1 MESKNVCVFGFSLN
15 EYVFMLLAIRY
26 IMGQI
31 KPVRINSLD
40 ELLQTKLEYSAFCI
54 NCALPFYELDLF
66 FTTFYKVYDTDTKPD
81 TFCLAWEGIPNENLE
96 ILLKNNAKYIL
107 FDLESEEE
115 FYFCKK
121 AYLEGKNFRS
131 RGTFDEN
138 RKTFSDRIDIYEKL
152 SKNQKYAF
160 NYMMLGKT
168 QKELQIDFGFN
179 SLNTAA
185 SHWHSVLNK
194 FQVNSVFELR
204 AKFR

>member
-26 IMGQI
+26 IMGQV
-31 KPVRINSLD
+31 KPYRIANLD
-40 ELLQTKLEYSAFCI
+40 ELLQTKPECSAFCI
-54 NCALPFYELDLF
+54 NCALTFYELDLF
-66 FTTFYKVYDTDTKPD
+66 FSTFFKVYEPEKKPD
-81 TFCLAWEGIPNENLE
+81 IFCLAWEGIPNENLE
-96 ILLKNNAKYIL
+96 IILKNNAKYIL

-121 AYLEGKNFRS
+121 AYLEKKKFRA
-131 RGTFDEN
+131 RGTLDEN
-138 RKTFSDRIDIYEKL
+138 RKTFSDRIDIYQKL